1 MRRLVALM
9 LDDCKIL
16 SYQFIS
22 VVSKQAF
29 YLSVTVGNDA
39 TLAGGR
45 NTQDNWS
52 IFSVLAFAI
61 RSAPAESEVFEVLTG
76 LSSKLL
82 STFVIV
88 AYRITISRVKP
99 DVINSLISV
108 LAQRFV
114 LQLELFVD
122 GLDLFARIIELVLI
136 WSGAPEII
144 PEKVLLQSSLQD
156 QWEEWFK
163 FSFEGDYFF
172 SRHMFVV
179 HRLMFLL
186 KIEEIL
192 LDQFWKTVRCKLYI
206 SVLLWILTDL
216 Q

>member
-1 MRRLVALM
+1 M

-16 SYQFIS
+16 SNQFIS

-45 NTQDNWS
+45 NTQDNRS

-61 RSAPAESEVFEVLTG
+61 RSAPAESEVFEVLAG
-76 LSSKLL
+76 LSPKLL

-88 AYRITISRVKP
+88 AYRIAISRVKP

-156 QWEEWFK
+156 Q
-163 FSFEGDYFF
+163 
-172 SRHMFVV
+172 
-179 HRLMFLL
+179 
-186 KIEEIL
+186 
-192 LDQFWKTVRCKLYI
+192 
-206 SVLLWILTDL
+206 
-216 Q
+216 